1 MEQERSIDKLSR
13 ILIGIGTFAL
23 IAVVCW
29 YFRSVIV
36 YILASFVISLIGQ
49 PIVRTLRSITFR
61 GKAAPAWLLSI
72 LTLVIIVL
80 LIVLVATRIIPVIS
94 GIVREA
100 AAMDTSFLSNGE
112 FFRDINAWIVQ
123 MFPDAG
129 WDFDIVKFAMSK
141 LGEVVGGLSGITG
154 FIGSVASFVA
164 SAVVALFSVTFISFF
179 FIKDDKLFCK
189 IISAL
194 VPDRI
199 EESVEK
205 TINDITHL
213 LSRYFLGLTIEV
225 AGVILL
231 DFLGLWLIARIGAD
245 YAIGIAFIAGV
256 LNVIPYV
263 GPLLGEVIGVIL
275 CVVLKYGA
283 GAGLAVPIWAFA
295 LIVLAVMLLTQ
306 LVDNFVYQPL
316 IYSTSIKSSPLEIF
330 IVLLMAGHIGGTVG
344 LLIGIPVYTVV
355 RVIAARFFYKHKVV
369 RRLMPDIETE
379 NTSSL
384 I

>member
-49 PIVRTLRSITFR
+49 PIVRTLRSVTFR

-112 FFRDINAWIVQ
+112 FFKDINAWIVQ

-129 WDFDIVKFAMSK
+129 WDFDIVKFALSK
-141 LGEVVGGLSGITG
+141 LGDVVGGLSGITG
-154 FIGSVASFVA
+154 FIGSVASFVV

-179 FIKDDKLFCK
+179 FIKDDTLFGK
-189 IISAL
+189 IIGSL

-199 EESVEK
+199 EATVGK
-205 TINDITHL
+205 TIQDIERL
-213 LSRYFLGLTIEV
+213 LSRYFLGLVVEV
-225 AGVILL
+225 LAVMLA
-231 DFLGLWLIARIGAD
+231 DFLGLWLIARIGVN
-245 YAIGIAFIAGV
+245 YAIGIAFIAGI

-263 GPLLGEVIGVIL
+263 GPLIGEVLGVTL
-275 CVVLKYGA
+275 CVILKYGA
-283 GAGLAVPIWAFA
+283 GIGLNVDLWIFA
-295 LIVLAVMLLTQ
+295 LIVLAIMLGAQ
-306 LVDNFVYQPL
+306 LVDNFIYQPV
-316 IYSTSIKSSPLEIF
+316 IYSTSIKANPLEIF
-330 IVLLMAGHIGGTVG
+330 IVLLIAGNVGGIVG
-344 LLIGIPVYTVV
+344 MFVAIPSYTVL
-355 RVIAARFFYKHKVV
+355 RVIASRFFYHWKPV
-369 RRLMPDIETE
+369 RRLIPNRESFE
-379 NTSSL
+379 G
-384 I
+384 